1 MREWKELHH
10 ATSSLSFQKM
20 DLDGDGFV
28 SLEEFLQT
36 CQSDETMCKSV
47 CAFSNVVV

>member
-1 MREWKELHH
+1 MRIWHH

>member
-1 MREWKELHH
+1 MHSGIFPQH
-10 ATSSLSFQKM
+10 SDIPFQKM
-20 DLDGDGFV
+20 DLNGDGFV

-36 CQSDETMCKSV
+36 CQSDQTMCESV